1 MCGALPQALV
11 VHKFEINEDNEMKN
25 RILAIGTLLLSMCA
39 GAFAQKTNVD
49 WDRKGDFSIYHTYA
63 WQKSPNPAPGL
74 WNQRVTDG
82 IDQQLAAKGFTKVD
96 SNPDVW
102 VTYSNTLSEQKQ
114 LAGTGY
120 GFGPGWGWGWGW
132 GPRIST
138 VDYNTYITTNGTL
151 VIEMADAK
159 SHQLQWR
166 GSATSTLSDNSDK
179 NLKTLKSALEKL
191 FKQFPPKEKN

>member
-1 MCGALPQALV
+1 
-11 VHKFEINEDNEMKN
+11 MKN
-25 RILAIGTLLLSMCA
+25 RILAIGALLLSMCS
-39 GAFAQKTNVD
+39 GALAQKTNVD
-49 WDRKGDFSIYHTYA
+49 WDRKADFSIYHTYA

-74 WNQRVTDG
+74 WDQRVIDG

-102 VTYSNTLSEQKQ
+102 VMYSNTLSEQKQ
-114 LAGTGY
+114 LVGTGY

-132 GPRIST
+132 GPQIST
-138 VDYNTYITTNGTL
+138 VDYNTNITTNGTL
-151 VIEMADAK
+151 VIEVADAK

-166 GSATSTLSDNSDK
+166 GSATATLSDNSEK
-179 NLKTLKSALEKL
+179 NLKTLKSALDKL